1 MRNKI
6 KVHIADDHK
15 ILIEGIIALI
25 KTDNSL
31 ELDGFSLTGKELL
44 DWVSKNEIDVLILD
58 ISMPIIDGI
67 EVLKFLKRKNIPHKT
82 ILLSSYDDVQI
93 VKKVLQ
99 LGALGYLSKSS
110 ASTHL
115 LKAIKMVKNNEQY
128 FSNDIQKDLLH
139 LYGNSNSKKR
149 NFKGLEI
156 DLLEPLT
163 EREIEVLK
171 LIAKEYN
178 SQEIAELLI
187 ISKHT
192 VESHRKSILRKLNVK
207 NSIGIAMFA
216 VKHNMI

>member
-1 MRNKI
+1 MGNKI

-25 KTDNSL
+25 KTDDSL
-31 ELDGFSLTGKELL
+31 EVDGYSLTGKELL

-58 ISMPIIDGI
+58 ISMPVIDGI
-67 EVLKFLKRKNIPHKT
+67 EVLKYLKRKNIPHKT

-110 ASTHL
+110 ASQHL
-115 LKAIKMVKNNEQY
+115 LKAIKTVINNDQY
-128 FSNDIQKDLLH
+128 FSNDIQKDLLY
-139 LYGNSNSKKR
+139 LYGNSSPKKI
-149 NFKGLEI
+149 NAKDLEI
-156 DLLEPLT
+156 DLVEPLT

-178 SQEIAELLI
+178 SIEIADLLI

-192 VESHRKSILRKLNVK
+192 VESHRKRILRKLNVK

>member
-115 LKAIKMVKNNEQY
+115 LKAIKKVKNNEQY
-128 FSNDIQKDLLH
+128 FSNDIQKDLLY

-149 NFKGLEI
+149 NFKDLEI